1 MRMTLSTRNAGGVI
15 ANLFA
20 KDAQIQQAVRT
31 VVKSSGF
38 RLQARAKQLAPVR
51 TGFLKKNIRLRFT
64 EDKLVY
70 QVGWQSDDFSGSG
83 QPDYFFFTEFGT
95 RFMAARPCLFPAK
108 AEEVPVFRRELN
120 RAVRDAMRRAA

>member
-1 MRMTLSTRNAGGVI
+1 MRMTLSTRNASGVI

-20 KDAQIQQAVRT
+20 KDAKAQQAVRT
-31 VVKSSGF
+31 VVKASGF
-38 RLQARAKQLAPVR
+38 RVQARAKQLAPVR

-64 EDKLVY
+64 EDRLVY
-70 QVGWQSDDFSGSG
+70 QVGWDEAAYTGAGFAFY
-83 QPDYFFFTEFGT
+83 PLYTEFGT
-95 RFMAARPCLFPAK
+95 RFMSPRPCLFPAK